1 MDKNINQP
9 KLVWKKSEVKSHLK
23 NLTTLWTRKLHL
35 TKWVSL
41 NNWASRKLIMKLHGG
56 PKIYLFCSR
65 HPLRIL
71 YPRKHWDFKYWTQ
84 LLRRL
89 DFEARITKAL
99 KTKLNLKQSR
109 CPIPKMKK
117 SMGQLWSS
125 AVDQL
130 YSEVS
135 SQAFITPASSENWRI
150 NER

>member
-1 MDKNINQP
+1 MTLDDCYEAKIKFWTQNWKRTSTYQHTCLKVTGNPIQ
-9 KLVWKKSEVKSHLK
+9 KKKSYNV
-23 NLTTLWTRKLHL
+23 
-35 TKWVSL
+35 VD
-41 NNWASRKLIMKLHGG
+41 KLHGG
-56 PKIYLFCSR
+56 PKFYLFCSR

-109 CPIPKMKK
+109 CPIPTMKK

-130 YSEVS
+130 YSEVR
-135 SQAFITPASSENWRI
+135 SQTFITPASSENWRI
-150 NER
+150 NEI